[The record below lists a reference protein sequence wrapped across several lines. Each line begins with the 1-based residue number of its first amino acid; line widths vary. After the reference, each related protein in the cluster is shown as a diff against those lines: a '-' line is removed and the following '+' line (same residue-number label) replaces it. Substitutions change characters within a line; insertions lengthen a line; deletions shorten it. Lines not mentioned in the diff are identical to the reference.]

1 MRAVT
6 EKICRAFQERRALKL
21 SNSFTDGDALWLFGN
36 MIAMYRNGDLF
47 ICNGGWNSVTT
58 KERLNGLNGVSIVQR
73 RGSWFLN
80 GTEWDGNWVN
90 ASQFGNT
97 IVLSSTPQPIQLDP
111 DFVQEIEFDT
121 TLEWIEEG
129 GYNMPIYTVARK
141 DSEAELFA
149 CEVILNANSIQH
161 RIVETDTAGKYKPNF
176 FLVVRPD
183 DHQKALSILNQI

>member
-21 SNSFTDGDALWLFGN
+21 SNSFTDGDSLWLFGN

-58 KERLNGLNGVSIVQR
+58 KERLNGLRGVSIVQR
-73 RGSWFLN
+73 RGVWFLN
-80 GTEWDGNWVN
+80 GNEWDGSWINI
-90 ASQFGNT
+90 SQLG
-97 IVLSSTPQPIQLDP
+97 SRPQPIQLDP
-111 DFVQEIEFDT
+111 DSVEVQEIEFDT

-161 RIVETDTAGKYKPNF
+161 RIIETDTAGRYKPNF
-176 FLVVRPD
+176 FLIVRPD

>member
-21 SNSFTDGDALWLFGN
+21 SNSFTDGDSLWLFGN
-36 MIAMYRNGDLF
+36 MIAMYRGGDLF
-47 ICNGGWNSVTT
+47 ICNVGWNSVTT
-58 KERLNGLNGVSIVQR
+58 KERLNGLAGVSIVQR

-80 GTEWDGNWVN
+80 GNEWDGSWTNV
-90 ASQFGNT
+90 SRPD
-97 IVLSSTPQPIQLDP
+97 STAIPSADS
-111 DFVQEIEFDT
+111 VEVREVEFDT
-121 TLEWIEEG
+121 TLEWIEAG

-141 DSEAELFA
+141 DSEADLFP
-149 CEVILNANSIQH
+149 CEVILNANSIEH
-161 RIVETDTAGKYKPNF
+161 RIIETDTAGVYKPNF